1 MAVTI
6 IKGPL
11 GALLGIVYGFV
22 AGIMLWYLPGKD
34 SVIQSYMTCII
45 LVFGIEPNYFK
56 DGPNLYILYLE
67 KNKLKNYF
75 KLIYSSRRRTNTS
88 TSLHRVIPYST
99 AVCSCSDVDWSLY
112 SEVRRSVCPER
123 GRWAVSPPPL
133 SPPTNGAYKDN
144 QENRYVES
152 A

>member
-34 SVIQSYMTCII
+34 LVIQSYMTCII

-67 KNKLKNYF
+67 KNKLN
-75 KLIYSSRRRTNTS
+75 KLFQVNI
-88 TSLHRVIPYST
+88 
-99 AVCSCSDVDWSLY
+99 
-112 SEVRRSVCPER
+112 
-123 GRWAVSPPPL
+123 
-133 SPPTNGAYKDN
+133 
-144 QENRYVES
+144 
-152 A
+152 